1 MDRLFQHT
9 AHLRR
14 AALNEP
20 RNGAPL
26 SQPEINSLPGQL
38 TRAMISIVLYGR
50 NDSYGYN
57 LHKRAALSLNCMAEV
72 LTHKDD
78 EILFVD
84 YNTPD
89 DFPTFPEAIQDTL
102 TDRAKRV
109 LRVLRVRSRHHER
122 FRNRTHL
129 VALEPVARNVA
140 VRRSNPANR
149 WILSTNTDMIFVP
162 RKRRGRT
169 YKSLS
174 ESVQSLEDGFYHL
187 PRFEIPESLWEM
199 FDRHAPASVIETV
212 RAWGEAFHLNE
223 VVLGPEM
230 IRYDAPGDFQL
241 MLRSDL
247 FEMCG
252 FDERMILGWHVD
264 SNIAKRLFL
273 RYGRVGDIFSEFF
286 GYHCD
291 HTRQVTPAHRPGAVA
306 NDIDKFVTSVTDP
319 KLSFQAESWGMP
331 EETIEEIRLKDFGS
345 LYTFA
350 LQSAIGESMRE
361 PSELRFTPDAYD
373 RIEYDPKHVLPFL
386 SDIFVNYP
394 RNTKLGW
401 FGARRELLDLFC
413 ITWRTLGYSEPILLD
428 EQAVVGKKLPAI
440 VKRVDRRHISEAAEV
455 FVFDFGSPEE
465 TASEPQAAADLAPGL
480 ATVVSGFHAM
490 TRAERRRLA
499 SGSGLP
505 RRFITINAI
514 HNRFEQLVREAIAA
528 AQAPIA
534 TRMRQGYLLPPM
546 PRKLLAMM
554 PVGGAGIREGPVV
567 RSAANTPGF
576 MVYGPPLKLLGAGRY
591 RLRVEMEVDDNGH
604 TDPPII
610 WLEVLT
616 GPYLLAHHLM
626 SLAEQQ
632 SGVAEIVFRMEEPIN
647 DEAEDSTE
655 FRVFTDGQAQICLK
669 EISLEPIGL
678 NTPGEDANEFDWL
691 TLMKPSKAGQR
702 IFDLANA
709 RVRIQAPQ
717 GSVGHVA
724 FGPRYPFAPG
734 VYRLRFQVAAT
745 EPISLPD
752 EQEIGRVD
760 VLVGQ
765 NRLKRQAFTMHALR
779 AGEFS
784 LIIEVPAVEQADLA
798 SKRLDIQIWTN
809 GKAGFELAS
818 VFATKIA
825 AKHQAQAGAVNGVSS
840 LSDQANSPPKVGLVS
855 KHAAPSDAAA
865 QWYRYWT
872 ERLELPAR
880 SAISWQYSFVMQVL
894 HERNVLR
901 LGKRGLFLGKDAEN
915 LLKWIESVGARMDR
929 LSLDRLLALRAHLQD
944 DTLEPS
950 IFLPPI
956 PEEDAWVKDLRNRL
970 GTYDFVIS
978 VSELSSGSIAE
989 KIFGALT
996 TSARFLH
1003 QGGVMVHTLAFASEK
1018 NGSKEHQ
1025 PGVWI
1030 PDREQMEILAERLNA
1045 LDVRFAGLE
1054 LVSDT
1059 SSLALKKRTERCHMI
1074 NGERKQR
1081 KTTSRSR
1088 ASGSLAGE
1096 AFLKTFGLVA
1106 ERVW

>member
-1 MDRLFQHT
+1 
-9 AHLRR
+9 
-14 AALNEP
+14 
-20 RNGAPL
+20 
-26 SQPEINSLPGQL
+26 
-38 TRAMISIVLYGR
+38 MISIVLYGR

-109 LRVLRVRSRHHER
+109 LRVLRVRSRQHER

-174 ESVQSLEDGFYHL
+174 ESVQPLEDGFYHL

-199 FDRHAPASVIETV
+199 FDRRAPDLVIETV

-273 RYGRVGDIFSEFF
+273 RYGRVGDVLSEFF

-306 NDIDKFVTSVTDP
+306 NDIDTFVTSVADP
-319 KLSFQAESWGMP
+319 KLSFQADSWGMP
-331 EETIEEIRLKDFGS
+331 EEVIEEIRLKDLSS

-361 PSELRFTPDAYD
+361 PSELRYTPDAYD
-373 RIEYDPKHVLPFL
+373 RIDYDPKHVLPFL
-386 SDIFVNYP
+386 ADIFVNYP
-394 RNTKLGW
+394 RTTKLGW
-401 FGARRELLDLFC
+401 FGSRRDLLDMFC

-428 EQAVVGKKLPAI
+428 EQADLGKKLPAT
-440 VKRVDRRHISEAAEV
+440 VKRASRQHISEAAEV
-455 FVFDFGSPEE
+455 FVFDFGLPKE
-465 TASEPQAAADLAPGL
+465 TESKPMAETGPASALAA
-480 ATVVSGFHAM
+480 VVSGFRAM
-490 TRAERRRLA
+490 ARAEHRRLA
-499 SGSGLP
+499 NGGALP

-514 HNRFEQLVREAIAA
+514 HNRFEPLVRETIAA

-554 PVGGAGIREGPVV
+554 PVGGAGIRDGTVV
-567 RSAANTPGF
+567 RSAANIPGYI
-576 MVYGPPLKLLGAGRY
+576 VYGPPLKLLPAGRY
-591 RLRVEMEVDDNGH
+591 RLRMEMEVSDDGNA
-604 TDPPII
+604 DPPII

-616 GPYLLAHHLM
+616 GPYLLAHHLL
-626 SLAEQQ
+626 SALEQQ
-632 SGVAEIVFRMEEPIN
+632 SGIAEIVFRMEEPID
-647 DEAEDSTE
+647 DEPEATTE
-655 FRVFTDGQAQICLK
+655 FRVFTDGRAEICLK
-669 EISLEPIGL
+669 ELSLEPIAL
-678 NTPGEDANEFDWL
+678 NAPGEDANAFDWL
-691 TLMKPSKAGQR
+691 VLMKPSKAGQR
-702 IFDLANA
+702 VFDRANT
-709 RVRIQAPQ
+709 RMKIQAFQ
-717 GSVGHVA
+717 GKVGHIA
-724 FGPRYPFAPG
+724 YGPRYPFIPG
-734 VYRLRFQVAAT
+734 VYRLRFQLAAT
-745 EPISLPD
+745 EQVPLLD
-752 EQEIGRVD
+752 EQELGHVD
-760 VLVGQ
+760 VFIGQ
-765 NRLKRQAFTMHALR
+765 NKLKHEIFTMRMLR
-779 AGEFS
+779 AGEFHFVV
-784 LIIEVPAVEQADLA
+784 EVPAIEQADLA
-798 SKRLDIQIWTN
+798 SKRVDIQIWTN
-809 GKAGFELAS
+809 GKASFDLVS
-818 VFATKIA
+818 VFATKIT
-825 AKHQAQAGAVNGVSS
+825 AKHQAQAGAINGVAS
-840 LSDQANSPPKVGLVS
+840 LTDQATPPPQVGLVS
-855 KHAAPSDAAA
+855 KRAAPTDAAA

-880 SAISWQYSFVMQVL
+880 SAASWQYCFVMQVL

-901 LGKRGLFLGKDAEN
+901 LGKRGLFLGKNAEN
-915 LLKWIESVGARMDR
+915 LLKWVESFGTRMDR
-929 LSLDRLLALRAHLQD
+929 LSLDKLAAFSIHLRD
-944 DTLEPS
+944 DVSEPS
-950 IFLPPI
+950 VFLPPI
-956 PEEDAWVKDLRNRL
+956 PKEEDWVKDLRRRL
-970 GTYDFVIS
+970 GAYDFVVS
-978 VSELSSGSIAE
+978 VSELSAGRMAE
-989 KIFGALT
+989 EMVFGALT

-1003 QGGVMVHTLAFASEK
+1003 QGGVMVHTLAFASDK
-1018 NGSKEHQ
+1018 SGSQEPQ
-1025 PGVWI
+1025 PRAWI
-1030 PDREQMEILAERLNA
+1030 PGREQMEILAARLSV
-1045 LDVRFAGLE
+1045 LDVRFSGLDLGSE
-1054 LVSDT
+1054 IP
-1059 SSLALKKRTERCHMI
+1059 SLTFKGKTEKRNAM
-1074 NGERKQR
+1074 NGIRKQR

-1088 ASGSLAGE
+1088 ASGSHADE
-1096 AFLKTFGLVA
+1096 AFLMTFGLVA
-1106 ERVW
+1106 ERIW

>member
-1 MDRLFQHT
+1 
-9 AHLRR
+9 
-14 AALNEP
+14 
-20 RNGAPL
+20 
-26 SQPEINSLPGQL
+26 
-38 TRAMISIVLYGR
+38 MISIVLYGR

-109 LRVLRVRSRHHER
+109 LRVLRVRSRQHER

-162 RKRRGRT
+162 RKRRGRA

-174 ESVQSLEDGFYHL
+174 ESVQPLEDGFYHL

-306 NDIDKFVTSVTDP
+306 NDIDTFVTSVTDP

-331 EETIEEIRLKDFGS
+331 EEPIEEIRLKDFGS

-350 LQSAIGESMRE
+350 LASAIGESMRE
-361 PSELRFTPDAYD
+361 PSALRFTPDAYD
-373 RIEYDPKHVLPFL
+373 RIDYDPKHVLPFL
-386 SDIFVNYP
+386 TDIFVNYP

-413 ITWRTLGYSEPILLD
+413 ITWQTLGYSEPILLD
-428 EQAVVGKKLPAI
+428 EKADLGKKLPTI
-440 VKRVDRRHISEAAEV
+440 VKRANRRHISEAVDV

-465 TASEPQAAADLAPGL
+465 TAPKPQVSADLAPGL
-480 ATVVSGFHAM
+480 AVVVSGFRAM
-490 TRAERRRLA
+490 IRAERRRLA
-499 SGSGLP
+499 SGSPLP

-554 PVGGAGIREGPVV
+554 AVGGAGIRDGSVV

-591 RLRVEMEVDDNGH
+591 RLRVEMEVSDNGN
-604 TDPPII
+604 TEPPII
-610 WLEVLT
+610 RLEVLT
-616 GPYLLAHHLM
+616 GPYLLAHHLI

-632 SGVAEIVFRMEEPIN
+632 SGIAEMVFRMEEPTN
-647 DEAEDSTE
+647 DEAEAATE

-669 EISLEPIGL
+669 EISLEPIAS
-678 NTPGEDANEFDWL
+678 NAPGEDANEFDWL

-702 IFDLANA
+702 VFDVANN
-709 RVRIQAPQ
+709 RVRIRTNQ

-724 FGPRYPFAPG
+724 FGPRYPFVPG
-734 VYRLRFQVAAT
+734 VYRLRFQLAAT
-745 EPISLPD
+745 EPVSLPD
-752 EQEIGRVD
+752 EQELGHVQVLIGQTV
-760 VLVGQ
+760 
-765 NRLKRQAFTMHALR
+765 LKRETFGMRALR
-779 AGEFS
+779 AGEMS
-784 LIIEVPAVEQADLA
+784 LVIEVPAVEQADLA
-798 SKRLDIQIWTN
+798 SKRVDIQIVTN
-809 GKAGFELAS
+809 GKAGFEI
-818 VFATKIA
+818 VFLLATKIA
-825 AKHQAQAGAVNGVSS
+825 AKPQVQAGAMDGIPT
-840 LSDQANSPPKVGLVS
+840 LSDRASSPPKVGLVS
-855 KHAAPSDAAA
+855 KYAAPTDVAA

-872 ERLELPAR
+872 KRLELPAH
-880 SAISWQYSFVMQVL
+880 SATSWQYCFVMQVL
-894 HERNVLR
+894 SERDFLR
-901 LGKRGLFLGKDAEN
+901 PGKRGLLLGKNAEN
-915 LLKWIESVGARMDR
+915 LLKWIESGGTRMDR
-929 LSLDRLLALRAHLQD
+929 LSLDRLVALSAHLQD
-944 DTLEPS
+944 DAPEPS
-950 IFLPPI
+950 LFLPPI
-956 PEEDAWVKDLRNRL
+956 PKEEEWVQDFRNRL

-978 VSELSSGSIAE
+978 VSELSPSSVTE
-989 KIFGALT
+989 NMFGALT

-1003 QGGVMVHTLAFASEK
+1003 QAGVMVHTLAFASGK
-1018 NGSKEHQ
+1018 NGRERPSSS
-1025 PGVWI
+1025 VWI
-1030 PDREQMEILAERLNA
+1030 PDRKQLEILADRLNV
-1045 LDVRFAGLE
+1045 LDVRCRGLE
-1054 LVSDT
+1054 VVSDAA
-1059 SSLALKKRTERCHMI
+1059 SLALQGKSKKRDTMSGSHKR
-1074 NGERKQR
+1074 R
-1081 KTTSRSR
+1081 KTMSGFR
-1088 ASGSLAGE
+1088 ASTGHAGRT
-1096 AFLKTFGLVA
+1096 LWTTFGLVA